1 MVWWTPTSLLLL
13 KHLELA
19 RMVPVP
25 LLCCCLWSVGVLSCP
40 TKHAQCLSVSPQP
53 SPQLP
58 QYQFHSL
65 WVFMRFAMTF
75 HLGGL
80 DIKALLFP
88 ELGEQVTLPLG
99 RTCPKGAVNVQ
110 YY

>member
-1 MVWWTPTSLLLL
+1 
-13 KHLELA
+13 
-19 RMVPVP
+19 
-25 LLCCCLWSVGVLSCP
+25 
-40 TKHAQCLSVSPQP
+40 
-53 SPQLP
+53 
-58 QYQFHSL
+58 
-65 WVFMRFAMTF
+65 MRFAMTF

>member
-1 MVWWTPTSLLLL
+1 
-13 KHLELA
+13 
-19 RMVPVP
+19 
-25 LLCCCLWSVGVLSCP
+25 
-40 TKHAQCLSVSPQP
+40 
-53 SPQLP
+53 
-58 QYQFHSL
+58 
-65 WVFMRFAMTF
+65 MRFAMTF

-99 RTCPKGAVNVQ
+99 RTCPEGAVNVQ

>member
-1 MVWWTPTSLLLL
+1 MSFPAPPSMLS
-13 KHLELA
+13 A
-19 RMVPVP
+19 FRFP
-25 LLCCCLWSVGVLSCP
+25 LP
-40 TKHAQCLSVSPQP
+40 PP
-53 SPQLP
+53 PP

-99 RTCPKGAVNVQ
+99 RTCPEGAVNVQ

>member
-1 MVWWTPTSLLLL
+1 MSFPAPPSMLS
-13 KHLELA
+13 A
-19 RMVPVP
+19 FRFP
-25 LLCCCLWSVGVLSCP
+25 LLTP
-40 TKHAQCLSVSPQP
+40 P
-53 SPQLP
+53 P

-88 ELGEQVTLPLG
+88 ELGKQVTLPLG
-99 RTCPKGAVNVQ
+99 RTCPEGAVKVQ

>member
-1 MVWWTPTSLLLL
+1 
-13 KHLELA
+13 
-19 RMVPVP
+19 MVPVP
-25 LLCCCLWSVGVLSCP
+25 LLCSCLWSDGVLSCP
-40 TKHAQCLSVSPQP
+40 TKHAQCLSVPP
-53 SPQLP
+53 PP

-65 WVFMRFAMTF
+65 WVFMKFAVTF

-99 RTCPKGAVNVQ
+99 RTCPEGTVKVQ

>member
-1 MVWWTPTSLLLL
+1 MSFPAPPSMLS
-13 KHLELA
+13 A
-19 RMVPVP
+19 FRFP
-25 LLCCCLWSVGVLSCP
+25 LLPLP
-40 TKHAQCLSVSPQP
+40 P
-53 SPQLP
+53 P

-65 WVFMRFAMTF
+65 WVFMKFAVTF

-99 RTCPKGAVNVQ
+99 RTCPEGTVKVQ